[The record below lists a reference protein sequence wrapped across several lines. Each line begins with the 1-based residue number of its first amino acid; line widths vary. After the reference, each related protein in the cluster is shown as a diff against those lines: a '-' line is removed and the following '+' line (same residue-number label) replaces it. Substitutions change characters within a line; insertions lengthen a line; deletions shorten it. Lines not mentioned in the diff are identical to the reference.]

1 MITGRGPQTASGFHV
16 IYSVCV
22 GGGVPVYVRENNG
35 AALIIL
41 LGLWVGLQL
50 FMYARGRSARGVFID
65 EKFGEF
71 ALIGAGGFS
80 IGLLF
85 ISTVLVVVGK

>member
-1 MITGRGPQTASGFHV
+1 MVGTRGPQTAAGFHA

-22 GGGVPVYVRENNG
+22 GASVPLYVRENNG
-35 AALIIL
+35 TALVIL

-50 FMYARGRSARGVFID
+50 FMYARARRARGVFID

-80 IGLLF
+80 AGLLF
-85 ISTVLVVVGK
+85 ISTLLAVIGK